1 VCTSVAEDGRVRLE
15 AWDDGPGV
23 PAAIQTRIFDPFF
36 TTKAAGAGTGLGLAI
51 VMGFVRQH
59 GGTLNLVSPPEG
71 GSRFVLEFPAAKND
85 SHLEEPLHD
94 VPQREQ
100 MPTLPELLGHHLTS
114 DETQEKIPAQILVV
128 EDEPTV
134 AALIADI
141 LRDEGMCVDVLLE
154 SHSAVHQAELET
166 NDLLICDLRM
176 QGVDGQMI
184 YQTLLQRQNPLRANV
199 LFVTGDVLSPRTQ
212 EFLERHRLPHV
223 AKPFRMEE
231 LSQAVK
237 EVLQRQ
243 AAAVIRAE
251 ATKNRAA
258 GNG

>member
-1 VCTSVAEDGRVRLE
+1 MRSHSRFGNQAGNPRCLCKDTTDRGKSVEWNSGGLEFEPLLGPLLEMERALWVPVMKRRMLCGLLLVATRERQKALNKSAAERV
-15 AWDDGPGV
+15 
-23 PAAIQTRIFDPFF
+23 AAE
-36 TTKAAGAGTGLGLAI
+36 LGL
-51 VMGFVRQH
+51 
-59 GGTLNLVSPPEG
+59 LVE
-71 GSRFVLEFPAAKND
+71 
-85 SHLEEPLHD
+85 LEEERRLA
-94 VPQREQ
+94 RERQ
-100 MPTLPELLGHHLTS
+100 
-114 DETQEKIPAQILVV
+114 
-128 EDEPTV
+128 
-134 AALIADI
+134 AD
-141 LRDEGMCVDVLLE
+141 
-154 SHSAVHQAELET
+154 LET
-166 NDLLICDLRM
+166 YDLLICDLRM

-184 YQTLLQRQNPLRANV
+184 YQTLVQRQNPLRERV

-243 AAAVIRAE
+243 TAAAIRAE